1 MVMGAG
7 VGMLDF
13 GAGVSAPE
21 TSGGGRSDLE
31 NVTGQYSLDAIKE
44 SQYDKSL
51 VSEKPEYL
59 TGKGSVIVKIEGDDL
74 YNY

>member
-13 GAGVSAPE
+13 GAGVRAPE

-31 NVTGQYSLDAIKE
+31 NVTGQYSLEIGRAH
-44 SQYDKSL
+44 
-51 VSEKPEYL
+51 V
-59 TGKGSVIVKIEGDDL
+59 
-74 YNY
+74 